1 MEPVSQQQARQQPTA
16 ATHRGTGA
24 KQSVYALQQTNQH
37 APRDQPCAQ
46 DSGHL
51 ADSHWHHPAPATI
64 TQRIDQMVQ
73 TLNTGHAGIERRLR
87 RLEDDQFAEINTNV
101 NITDANFKGIWRRL
115 DQLERERGERQAVM
129 KGCNDAF
136 MGLEKRQADTEE
148 RINELEWEM
157 GEMTRVRSTD
167 FQTLTN
173 QTNANRENCQTLWDN
188 LQTLNQTQID
198 VINSSNKDIHKGT
211 HMEGKG
217 EVRIP
222 PRGA

>member
-1 MEPVSQQQARQQPTA
+1 
-16 ATHRGTGA
+16 
-24 KQSVYALQQTNQH
+24 
-37 APRDQPCAQ
+37 
-46 DSGHL
+46 
-51 ADSHWHHPAPATI
+51 
-64 TQRIDQMVQ
+64 
-73 TLNTGHAGIERRLR
+73 
-87 RLEDDQFAEINTNV
+87 
-101 NITDANFKGIWRRL
+101 
-115 DQLERERGERQAVM
+115 M

-157 GEMTRVRSTD
+157 GEMTRVRSAD

-198 VINSSNKDIHKGT
+198 VIGSSNKDIHKGT

-222 PRGA
+222 PPRGA